1 MSQPA
6 YHHALGVPEKA
17 VGPVNKSL
25 HSGLLLHHG
34 ALITVLTASRWYA
47 SKGIRCGLT
56 RHSKGHWEITPRT
69 GESHG

>member
-1 MSQPA
+1 MSA
-6 YHHALGVPEKA
+6 YHHPEDVP
-17 VGPVNKSL
+17 VGTGRTTSKST
-25 HSGLLLHHG
+25 HDGLLLHEG

-56 RHSKGHWEITPRT
+56 RHSRGHWEITPRT